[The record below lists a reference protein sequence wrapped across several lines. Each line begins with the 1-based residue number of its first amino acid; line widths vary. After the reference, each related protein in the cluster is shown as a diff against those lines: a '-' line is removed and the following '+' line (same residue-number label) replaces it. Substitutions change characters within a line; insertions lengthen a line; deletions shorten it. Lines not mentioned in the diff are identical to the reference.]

1 MARLFASA
9 CSARICAPPKRTVC
23 AWTSTMTAM
32 TRRQWL
38 QSTSAVA
45 LAAGIPLSTHVAAQA
60 TFWRDR
66 KKTVAVRGLNMA
78 YYEVGAGDPILFLH
92 GNPTSSYLWRNIIP
106 HVQHLGRCI
115 APDMI
120 GMGDSDPLSDSGPG
134 KYTFLT
140 HREYLFALF
149 DELGIEDN
157 VTLVMH
163 DWGSAVG
170 FSWAQ
175 QCWWQL

>member
-1 MARLFASA
+1 
-9 CSARICAPPKRTVC
+9 
-23 AWTSTMTAM
+23 
-32 TRRQWL
+32 
-38 QSTSAVA
+38 
-45 LAAGIPLSTHVAAQA
+45 
-60 TFWRDR
+60 
-66 KKTVAVRGLNMA
+66 MA

-120 GMGDSDPLSDSGPG
+120 GMGDSDPLPDSGPG

-175 QCWWQL
+175 QYSDRVKGIAYMDAFVGPLLQERTVVLPERSIAWPRLARAPRIRV